1 MRRIIYFSV
10 SNKCMSKGRL
20 EAFSDGVFAILIT
33 IMVLELHAPEGGT
46 FEALKPLLPKFISY
60 ILSFIY
66 LGIYWNN
73 HHHLFQIVK
82 HVNGKVL
89 WRNIFLLF
97 CLSLV
102 PFVTAWMGENHFS
115 SSTVALYGIIL
126 LMAGVAYYFLLHSLM
141 KLHGK
146 DSLLATSIGNDFK
159 GKISVVIYAAGILLS
174 FVDSWIG
181 FGLYCCVAFVWFIP
195 DKRIE
200 KRIE

>member
-1 MRRIIYFSV
+1 MG
-10 SNKCMSKGRL
+10 KGRL

-33 IMVLELHAPEGGT
+33 IMVLELHAPEGNT

-66 LGIYWNN
+66 VAIYWNN
-73 HHHLFQIVK
+73 HHHTFQAVK

-89 WRNIFLLF
+89 WCNTLLLF
-97 CLSLV
+97 CISLI

-115 SSTVALYGIIL
+115 ASPVALYGIVL
-126 LMAGVAYYFLLHSLM
+126 LMCALSYPVLLRSLI

-159 GKISVVIYAAGILLS
+159 GKISIAIYIIGILIS
-174 FVDSWIG
+174 FFNSWIS
-181 FGLYCCVAFVWFIP
+181 FALYCLVAIIWFIP
-195 DKRIE
+195 DRRIE
-200 KRIE
+200 KRIGKED

>member
-1 MRRIIYFSV
+1 
-10 SNKCMSKGRL
+10 MSKGRL

-33 IMVLELHAPEGGT
+33 IMVLELHAPEGDT
-46 FEALKPLLPKFISY
+46 FDALKPLLPKFISY

-66 LGIYWNN
+66 LAIYWNN

-115 SSTVALYGIIL
+115 SSAVALYGIIL
-126 LMAGVAYYFLLHSLM
+126 LMAGVAYYFLLHALIQ
-141 KLHGK
+141 LHGK
-146 DSLLATSIGNDFK
+146 ESLLATSIGDDFK
-159 GKISVVIYAAGILLS
+159 GKISVVIYAVGILLS
-174 FVDSWIG
+174 FINSWIG
-181 FGLYCCVAFVWFIP
+181 FALYCCVACIWFIP

-200 KRIE
+200 SQLEKKL